1 MRCASCGSTSPEG
14 ARFCIECAA
23 PVRRRCQGCGT
34 ENLPHAK
41 FCAQCGASLVE
52 PSKSEGGPRE
62 GGVEVTADAR
72 REGERRQLTVMF
84 CDVVG
89 STALSERLDPE
100 EW

>member
-1 MRCASCGSTSPEG
+1 
-14 ARFCIECAA
+14 
-23 PVRRRCQGCGT
+23 
-34 ENLPHAK
+34 
-41 FCAQCGASLVE
+41 VE